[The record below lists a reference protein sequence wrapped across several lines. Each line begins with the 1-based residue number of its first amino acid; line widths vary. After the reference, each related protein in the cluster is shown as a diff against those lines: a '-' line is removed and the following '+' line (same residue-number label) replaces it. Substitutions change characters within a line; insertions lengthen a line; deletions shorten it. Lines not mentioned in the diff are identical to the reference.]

1 MYVPAEKIAENV
13 LTTYFFTTSAWL
25 YNLKL
30 QGNWK
35 KETSNVYK
43 NIKCQKNRFFPCLVS
58 YIYLIV
64 SFLHV
69 YTECNSLYFLS
80 KLQILT
86 LRSLICQNLQRQKLN
101 DRKLTGLK
109 HTRHVSWLVETYSDQ
124 RKIMDCTRIPIGDDL
139 VVSFI

>member
-1 MYVPAEKIAENV
+1 MYVPAEKIVENV
-13 LTTYFFTTSAWL
+13 LTTYFF
-25 YNLKL
+25 YNFRLIIQFKTARKLKE
-30 QGNWK
+30 G
-35 KETSNVYK
+35 
-43 NIKCQKNRFFPCLVS
+43 NIKRLQKYKVSEKQVFPCLVS

-109 HTRHVSWLVETYSDQ
+109 HTRHVS
-124 RKIMDCTRIPIGDDL
+124 
-139 VVSFI
+139 